1 MGIFI
6 IKTNMISFLTLVL
19 LVVAIGIQIRINRNL
34 HNHIRLLEN
43 ERPIIIE
50 GKQGEKESVGPMGK
64 VGPMNPMTEIEINM
78 RKENDSII
86 VQKMFMVHPELQN
99 DTDLMRILV
108 RQ

>member
-1 MGIFI
+1 
-6 IKTNMISFLTLVL
+6 MISFLTLVL
-19 LVVAIGIQIRINRNL
+19 LVVTIGIQIRINRNL

-50 GKQGEKESVGPMGK
+50 GKQGVQGPQGEKGSVGPMGE
-64 VGPMNPMTEIEINM
+64 VGPMNPMTEIEINT